1 MPKKFGV
8 NTKAAE
14 ARARVEEQKQAK
26 RLADEKARE
35 EAIWTD
41 SDPEIAAKQARA
53 KAKEERKLQEQQRKQ
68 ELRRLEEAE
77 MKANAK
83 VAKQYK
89 PDPKVTRARIQ
100 QIQDQTAVQSKA
112 LSAEAPAFEPPA
124 RLLEADI
131 NPNHLQRE
139 EEAKYAAL
147 GAEVVLAED
156 LDSALA
162 ALEVGPV
169 EKHPEK
175 RMAKAWKDYL
185 EENYPRLK
193 AEFPTLKRS
202 QLLERLRADWQRAP
216 ENPLNKDCAA
226 YNFKP

>member
-1 MPKKFGV
+1 V

-26 RLADEKARE
+26 RQAEEKARE
-35 EAIWTD
+35 EANWTD
-41 SDPEIAAKQARA
+41 PDPELAAKQARA
-53 KAKEERKLQEQQRKQ
+53 RAKEERRLQEQQRKQ
-68 ELRRLEEAE
+68 QLRQLEEAE

-83 VAKQYK
+83 VAKQCK
-89 PDPKVTRARIQ
+89 PEPRVTRGRIQ
-100 QIQDQTAVQSKA
+100 ETMEQAAVQAAKA

-124 RLLEADI
+124 GFSLEADI
-131 NPNHLQRE
+131 NPNHLQRA

-147 GAEVVLAED
+147 GADVVVADD

-175 RMAKAWKDYL
+175 RMAKAWKDYS
-185 EENYPRLK
+185 EERYPLLK

-202 QLLERLRADWQRAP
+202 QLMERLHADWQRAP